1 MKKNNWVLK
10 VFILTFILAM
20 LFGTI
25 ATLLSG
31 ANNIILTAILI
42 IVIFIGIIFDMIG
55 VSVLTSEEKGFHAM
69 ASKKIYGAK
78 ETINLLRNSAKVSS
92 ICNDVIGDICGIL
105 SGSLGT
111 TLAISIALSTKINL
125 AVVSILLASFIS
137 TFTVG
142 GKAIGKEIAVKN
154 CDKIVFLVGKMKK
167 TVKIK

>member
-1 MKKNNWVLK
+1 
-10 VFILTFILAM
+10 
-20 LFGTI
+20 
-25 ATLLSG
+25 
-31 ANNIILTAILI
+31 
-42 IVIFIGIIFDMIG
+42 
-55 VSVLTSEEKGFHAM
+55 M

-78 ETINLLRNSAKVSS
+78 ETISLLRNSAKVSS

-111 TLAISIALSTKINL
+111 TLAISIALSTKTNL
-125 AVVSILLASFIS
+125 AAVSIVLAAFIS

>member
-1 MKKNNWVLK
+1 MKRNNWVLK
-10 VFILTFILAM
+10 VFILTFVLAT

-78 ETINLLRNSAKVSS
+78 ETISLLRNSAKVSS

-111 TLAISIALSTKINL
+111 TLAISISLSTETNL
-125 AVVSILLASFIS
+125 VIVSILLASFIS